1 MSEDMSFEEALIKL
15 EDTVSQLEQG
25 DALSLDESLQA
36 FEEGIRLT
44 RLCREKL
51 DAAELRVQ
59 QLVEV
64 DEDVFEVAPFEAE
77 DEGEI

>member
-15 EDTVSQLEQG
+15 EEVVSQLEQG
-25 DALSLDESLQA
+25 DVLTLDESLQA

-44 RLCREKL
+44 RLCRETL

-64 DEDVFEVAPFEAE
+64 DEDEFEVAPFEAE

>member
-1 MSEDMSFEEALIKL
+1 MSEEMSFEEALIKL
-15 EDTVSQLEQG
+15 DEAVAQLEQG
-25 DALSLDESLQA
+25 ETLTLDESLQA

-59 QLVEV
+59 QLVETN
-64 DEDVFEVAPFEAE
+64 EDVFEMAPFEVE

>member
-1 MSEDMSFEEALIKL
+1 MSEEMSFEEALIKL
-15 EDTVSQLEQG
+15 EEAVAQLEQG
-25 DALSLDESLQA
+25 ETLTLDESLQVY
-36 FEEGIRLT
+36 EEGIRLT

-64 DEDVFEVAPFEAE
+64 DENVFEMAPFEVE

>member
-1 MSEDMSFEEALIKL
+1 MSEKMSFEEALIKL
-15 EDTVSQLEQG
+15 EKAVAQLERG
-25 DALSLDESLQA
+25 DVLTLDESLQV
-36 FEEGIRLT
+36 FEEGVHLT

-64 DEDVFEVAPFEAE
+64 DEDVFEMAPFEVE
-77 DEGEI
+77 DDKEI

>member
-1 MSEDMSFEEALIKL
+1 MAEEMSFEEALIKL
-15 EDTVSQLEQG
+15 EEAVTQLEQG
-25 DALSLDESLQA
+25 ETLTLDESLQA

-64 DEDVFEVAPFEAE
+64 DEDVFEMATFEVE
-77 DEGEI
+77 DDGEI

>member
-1 MSEDMSFEEALIKL
+1 MSEEMGFEEALVKL
-15 EDTVSQLEQG
+15 EEAVAQLEQG
-25 DALSLDESLQA
+25 DALTLDESLQA

-44 RLCREKL
+44 RLCRKKL

-64 DEDVFEVAPFEAE
+64 DEDVFEMTPFEVE
-77 DEGEI
+77 DDGEI

>member
-1 MSEDMSFEEALIKL
+1 MSKEMSFEEALVKL
-15 EDTVSQLEQG
+15 EEAVAQLEQG
-25 DALSLDESLQA
+25 ETLTLDESLQA

-51 DAAELRVQ
+51 DEAELRVQ

-64 DEDVFEVAPFEAE
+64 DEDVFETAPFEVE
-77 DEGEI
+77 NEGEI

>member
-1 MSEDMSFEEALIKL
+1 MSEEMSFEEALIKL
-15 EDTVSQLEQG
+15 EEAVAQLERG
-25 DALSLDESLQA
+25 ETLTLDESLQV

-64 DEDVFEVAPFEAE
+64 DENMFEMVPFEVE

>member
-1 MSEDMSFEEALIKL
+1 MSEEMSFEEALIKL
-15 EDTVSQLEQG
+15 EEAVDQLEQG
-25 DALSLDESLQA
+25 EALTLDESLQV

-64 DEDVFEVAPFEAE
+64 DENMFEMAPFEVE

>member
-1 MSEDMSFEEALIKL
+1 MSEEISFEEALIKL
-15 EDTVSQLEQG
+15 EDTVSQLERG

-44 RLCREKL
+44 RLCRAKL

-59 QLVEV
+59 QLIEV
-64 DEDVFEVAPFEAE
+64 DEDTFEVALFEAE

>member
-1 MSEDMSFEEALIKL
+1 MSEEMTFEEALIKL
-15 EDTVSQLEQG
+15 EEAVAQLEQG
-25 DALSLDESLQA
+25 DALTLDESLQA
-36 FEEGIRLT
+36 FEEGVRLT

-64 DEDVFEVAPFEAE
+64 DGDVFEMAPFEVE
-77 DEGEI
+77 DDGEI

>member
-1 MSEDMSFEEALIKL
+1 MSEDMTFEEALVKL
-15 EDTVSQLEQG
+15 EAAVAQLEQG
-25 DALSLDESLQA
+25 DALTLDESLQA

-59 QLVEV
+59 QLIEVGDDVVEM
-64 DEDVFEVAPFEAE
+64 APFEVE
-77 DEGEI
+77 DAGEI

>member
-1 MSEDMSFEEALIKL
+1 MSEEMSFEEALIKL
-15 EDTVSQLEQG
+15 EEAVAQLEQ
-25 DALSLDESLQA
+25 AETLTLDESLQA

-64 DEDVFEVAPFEAE
+64 DEDVFEMAPFEVE

>member
-1 MSEDMSFEEALIKL
+1 MSEEISFEEALVKL
-15 EDTVSQLEQG
+15 EETVAQLEQG
-25 DALSLDESLQA
+25 ETLTLDESLQA

-64 DEDVFEVAPFEAE
+64 DEDVFEMATFEVE
-77 DEGEI
+77 DDGEI

>member
-1 MSEDMSFEEALIKL
+1 M
-15 EDTVSQLEQG
+15 T
-25 DALSLDESLQA
+25 LDESLQA

-59 QLVEV
+59 QLIEV
-64 DEDVFEVAPFEAE
+64 DEDEFEMASFEVE

>member
-1 MSEDMSFEEALIKL
+1 MSEEMSFEEALTKL
-15 EDTVSQLEQG
+15 EEAVAQLEQG
-25 DALSLDESLQA
+25 DALTLDESLQA

-51 DAAELRVQ
+51 DAAELRVK

-64 DEDVFEVAPFEAE
+64 DEDVFEMAPFEVE
-77 DEGEI
+77 DDGEI

>member
-1 MSEDMSFEEALIKL
+1 MSEEMSFEEALIKL
-15 EDTVSQLEQG
+15 EEVVSQLEQG
-25 DALSLDESLQA
+25 DVLTLDESLQA

-64 DEDVFEVAPFEAE
+64 EEDTFEVAPFEAV

>member
-15 EDTVSQLEQG
+15 EEAVAQLEQG
-25 DALSLDESLQA
+25 EALTLDESLQV

-59 QLVEV
+59 RLVEV
-64 DEDVFEVAPFEAE
+64 DENMFEMVPFEVE
-77 DEGEI
+77 DEGKI

>member
-1 MSEDMSFEEALIKL
+1 MSEDMSFEEALVKL
-15 EDTVSQLEQG
+15 EEAVAQLEQG
-25 DALSLDESLQA
+25 DALTLDESLQA

-59 QLVEV
+59 QLIEV
-64 DEDVFEVAPFEAE
+64 DENVFEMASFEVEA
-77 DEGEI
+77 DGEI

>member
-1 MSEDMSFEEALIKL
+1 MAEDMSFEEALVKL
-15 EDTVSQLEQG
+15 EEAVAQLEQ
-25 DALSLDESLQA
+25 AETLTLDESLDA

-59 QLVEV
+59 QLIEV
-64 DEDVFEVAPFEAE
+64 DEDVFEAAPFEVA

>member
-1 MSEDMSFEEALIKL
+1 MSEEMSFEEALIKL
-15 EDTVSQLEQG
+15 EEAVTQLERG
-25 DALSLDESLQA
+25 DALTLDESLQV
-36 FEEGIRLT
+36 FEEGVHLT

-64 DEDVFEVAPFEAE
+64 NEDVFEMAPFEVE
-77 DEGEI
+77 DDEEI

>member
-1 MSEDMSFEEALIKL
+1 MSEEMSFEEALIKL
-15 EDTVSQLEQG
+15 EEAVAQLEQ
-25 DALSLDESLQA
+25 AETLTLDESLEA

-64 DEDVFEVAPFEAE
+64 DEDVFEMAPFEVE
-77 DEGEI
+77 NEGEI

>member
-1 MSEDMSFEEALIKL
+1 MSKEMSFEEALVKL
-15 EDTVSQLEQG
+15 EEAVAQLEQG
-25 DALSLDESLQA
+25 ETLTLDESLQA

-51 DAAELRVQ
+51 DEAELRVQ

-64 DEDVFEVAPFEAE
+64 DEDVFETAPFEVE